1 MRMRRCFD
9 KRAGAVLIMCAIGF
23 ACPRGLMAQAKVTSV
38 RAEDAPSQTAGNGT
52 ESPFMG
58 TWTYR
63 SFISDP
69 KLSTPANNLLFGS
82 GTLVLT
88 VPTPDRLSGTL
99 GGDGWSLMLK
109 GGVTDGNPAT
119 IRFQGKG
126 TIGGE
131 EWIYDYLGYLVPVWP
146 NGENQ
151 RPAIVGTIVRTKAHS
166 DGHGGIAPAGVV
178 AQWIA
183 VKQDVAAGSTG
194 AGPEP
199 SQAALKPATSPAAAP
214 SGARSAPPQA
224 GGPAEQNARSIQRLR
239 EMYENQDEVERLREK
254 DHQTRAVEAR
264 ANSALRVQP
273 PRTPANVAPP
283 RANFQPKPSLNPVT
297 YSSENKRLDLTLNL
311 TYSTFT
317 IGKDQV
323 RLRTYNSNLIGPALK
338 LKAGDTLYI
347 TLINEL
353 PLNPLTPHEVN
364 GHHEWNTTNLH
375 FHGLHVAPQ
384 GPKGQP
390 ESDNV
395 LLELKPSSPFDPR
408 ISVQKYAVHI
418 PPDHPAG
425 TFWYHAHKHG
435 AVAAQVSSGLAG
447 ALIIDRDDNITNLDS
462 IAEIKAAAQEIVV
475 LQQIPYLSNVTETFG
490 GIEPTSVD
498 DINTMFGP
506 GQWAKLKRYTLVNDL
521 RIPTITIA
529 PGEVRR
535 FRFVDTGQRELIQL
549 QIEPSPISRTPGNRP
564 LRFREIAL
572 DGLATG
578 SIPEADQIELYPGY
592 RSDALIQPPI
602 DASGDYYLVDASL
615 PDKGATGADGS
626 PELVRWIAKIV
637 VSGPPVAMA
646 LPRPEQLVRQR
657 LKDLRPAEVTGTQ
670 YAFYGIDFPP
680 NATNFLVSRA
690 DLSETT
696 TPVNLSNASPYNP
709 SDARLLTLGK
719 TQRWLIGS
727 RNGSTS
733 PGGNPLSITH
743 PFHIHINPFLITRVT
758 KRDGNGTIDVT
769 ADEIGRPVWRDTL
782 AMKQGYT
789 YELLT
794 QYATFAGSFVDHC
807 HILDH
812 EDSGMMELVTIFDPK
827 AKVGARA
834 PAPAT
839 GSSTN
844 RISAVIPQSSGK
856 PAVLLFV
863 KGAFCQHC
871 MIQLVEMATKLS
883 TQDVVVSVISAS
895 TEADLLGFPLVPFTL
910 VADPDLKIFRKY
922 GVFDGETRHATIVID
937 PSGKEVLRNVGK
949 EPLMD
954 ATAVTKSLN
963 QAPPG
968 SRAMLK

>member
-1 MRMRRCFD
+1 MRMRRFFD
-9 KRAGAVLIMCAIGF
+9 KSAGAVLIACAIGF
-23 ACPRGLMAQAKVTSV
+23 SCPRGLMAQAKVTSA
-38 RAEDAPSQTAGNGT
+38 RAEEALSQASGTGT
-52 ESPFMG
+52 ESPFVG
-58 TWTYR
+58 SWSYR

-69 KLSTPANNLLFGS
+69 NLSTPANDLVFGS
-82 GTLVLT
+82 GTLALT
-88 VPTPDRLSGTL
+88 VPTPGHLSGTL
-99 GGDGWSLMLK
+99 GGEGWSLTLK
-109 GGVTDGNPAT
+109 GGVNGGNPAT

-131 EWIYDYLGYLVPVWP
+131 EWIYDYLGFLVPVWP

-166 DGHGGIAPAGVV
+166 DGRGGIAPAGVV

-183 VKQDVAAGSTG
+183 VKQDAAAGSTG

-199 SQAALKPATSPAAAP
+199 SQAALKPASSTAAAP
-214 SGARSAPPQA
+214 PGAMSAPPQS
-224 GGPAEQNARSIQRLR
+224 GGPAEQNARSLQRLR
-239 EMYENQDEVERLREK
+239 EMYERQDEVERLREK
-254 DHQTRAVEAR
+254 VHQTRAVEAR
-264 ANSALRVQP
+264 AKSALRVQP
-273 PRTPANVAPP
+273 PRTPANVAPL
-283 RANFQPKPSLNPVT
+283 RANFQTKPSLNPVT
-297 YSSENKRLDLTLNL
+297 YSSEKGRLDLTFNL
-311 TYSTFT
+311 DYSTFT

-323 RLRTYNSNLIGPALK
+323 RLRTYNSSLVGPVLK

-353 PLNPLTPHEVN
+353 PLNPPTPHGVN

-395 LLELKPSSPFDPR
+395 LLELKPSSPFDPK

-418 PPDHPAG
+418 PRDHPAG

-435 AVAAQVSSGLAG
+435 AVSAQVSSGLAG
-447 ALIIDRDDNITNLDS
+447 ALIIDRDDNKTNLDS

-475 LQQIPYLSNVTETFG
+475 LQQIPYLSNVTGTLG

-498 DINTMFGP
+498 AINTMFGP
-506 GQWAKLKRYTLVNDL
+506 GQWAKLRRYTLVNDL
-521 RIPTITIA
+521 RIPTITMA

-572 DGLATG
+572 DGLVTG

-602 DASGDYYLVDASL
+602 DARGDYYLVDASL
-615 PDKGATGADGS
+615 PDKTATGADGS

-637 VSGPPVAMA
+637 VTGPPVAMA

-657 LKDLRPAEVTGTQ
+657 LKDLHPAEVTGTR

-680 NATNFLVSRA
+680 NVNPNFLVSRA
-690 DLSETT
+690 DLSETA
-696 TPVNLSNASPYNP
+696 TPVNPSNASPYNP
-709 SDARLLTLGK
+709 SDPRLLTLGK
-719 TQRWLIGS
+719 TERWLVGS
-727 RNGSTS
+727 RNGSS
-733 PGGNPLSITH
+733 PPGGNPLSITH

-758 KRDGNGTIDVT
+758 KREGSGTIDVT
-769 ADEIGRPVWRDTL
+769 EDEIGRPIWRDTL

-812 EDSGMMELVTIFDPK
+812 EDSGMMELVTIVDPK
-827 AKVGARA
+827 ANVGARA
-834 PAPAT
+834 PATEP
-839 GSSTN
+839 SRN
-844 RISAVIPQSSGK
+844 RIGAVIPQSSGK
-856 PAVLLFV
+856 SAVLLFV

-871 MIQLVEMATKLS
+871 MAQLVEMATKLS
-883 TQDVVVSVISAS
+883 GQDVVVSVISAS
-895 TEADLLGFPLVPFTL
+895 TEADLRDFPPVPFTL
-910 VADPDLKIFRKY
+910 VADPDLKIFRTY
-922 GVFDGETRHATIVID
+922 GAFDGEARHATIVVD
-937 PSGKEVLRNVGK
+937 PSGKEVFRKMGE

-954 ATAVTKSLN
+954 ATAVIKSLN
-963 QAPPG
+963 PAPLG